1 MNFLNGQAIL
11 PTASAL
17 AKLVKKPTTKNNNNN
32 NIDVSRLGEITSM
45 LVKKNSMS
53 NDMLTLLPDIE
64 FCADTSSASIVS
76 PNDLTTKT
84 FGVNFKNLTMGSE
97 LKGTLSELIK
107 QEVNSEYNTE
117 QEMVNYVKNSL
128 FMLGADVEVYIPE
141 ASLNEIITDSKTKSS
156 SLTNGYGDITVES
169 ANKNIKSSNKG
180 IFGKQKITL
189 DNLELEQRTKDAIYG
204 KITKKEKED
213 ELTVESANKQ
223 KSIKEDV
230 TKLLNIEF
238 TDDLSL
244 LFSGKKKVQDKV
256 DEINKIYN
264 ENLTTESAITK
275 EAEDI
280 LSRLFLD
287 GDSYEKDEILSIKEY
302 GDTDRASVS
311 RPLKLRPPMEITK
324 PIWAITPDNHIGYI
338 LALDENHHLVTP
350 EFHDEFG
357 NTNKSNIPV
366 QFYNSSTNTK
376 DNLIS
381 KAVTGLTKMTE
392 TLPDLNDIQDIYG
405 DILHKTIEKKI
416 KDSKFKDIGEFS
428 KDQKFLNMMFTRAL
442 EGKKTKLIFL
452 PESLV
457 SYFAYDYHSNGVG
470 RSRVDK
476 ISVILSMRVIMLY
489 AKLMANI
496 KNSIPLTKVTATID
510 PKTPDVIKAVQDIV
524 TSTTKLHQMDVPI
537 GTTNI
542 NDIATWGQYAGMIYN
557 IESDRL
563 PDTKI
568 DIQDTSR
575 NIKTPEDTVSEILEE
590 LSYMAFFMNT
600 AMVQGSKE
608 INYAVSIITQN
619 KLYENR
625 IVSQTILTEKN
636 LTVRIKKILRNDA
649 VIREKL
655 ILAIEANLPKIK
667 NLNKELFSEIEVDKE
682 KNKKIKR
689 ALLEKLCNMF
699 IDNLEISL
707 PRPSSYSEGNNL
719 KSAFQDYKTVVEEYI
734 ELIFSD
740 DNFTSDAVGDLSED
754 IPKLRNIM
762 KIMLLQ
768 DWVAEN
774 NHMATINQFLT
785 LDEDGVSNNDILT
798 KYSSFV
804 ETFSK
809 LANNFKSKNEA
820 FIKKNDK
827 AIEKIKE
834 KNGES
839 DEEDEDD
846 GSEGD
851 VDDTKAGTTDD
862 GETSEK
868 ETGNETDESNDLDK
882 GDSNKDESSE
892 DDDI

>member
-1 MNFLNGQAIL
+1 MNFLNGQAML

-17 AKLVKKPTTKNNNNN
+17 AKLVKKPTTKNKNGNT
-32 NIDVSRLGEITSM
+32 NIDISRLDEITSI
-45 LVKKNSMS
+45 LVKKNRMS
-53 NDMLTLLPDIE
+53 SDMLTLLPDIE

-84 FGVNFKNLTMGSE
+84 YSINFKNITMGSE
-97 LKGTLSELIK
+97 LKGTIAELIK
-107 QEVNSEYNTE
+107 QEVNSEYNVE
-117 QEMVNYVKNSL
+117 QDMVNYVKNSL

-141 ASLNEIITDSKTKSS
+141 ASLNEIITDSKNKTSS
-156 SLTNGYGDITVES
+156 VTNGYGDITVET
-169 ANKNIKSSNKG
+169 ATKNMKSSSKG
-180 IFGKQKITL
+180 IFSKQKITL
-189 DNLELEQRTKDAIYG
+189 ESLELDGKSKEVIFGKEDKKD
-204 KITKKEKED
+204 D
-213 ELTVESANKQ
+213 ELTLESANKQ
-223 KSIKEDV
+223 KALDV

-238 TDDLSL
+238 TDDLNV
-244 LFSGKKKVQDKV
+244 LFTSKKKVEDKV
-256 DEINKIYN
+256 NEINNMYGG
-264 ENLTTESAITK
+264 LTTESAVTK

-280 LSRLFLD
+280 LNRLFLD
-287 GDSYEKDEILSIKEY
+287 SDEYGKDEVLSIKEY
-302 GDTDRASVS
+302 GDTNRASVS
-311 RPLKLRPPMEITK
+311 RPLKLRPPMEIVK
-324 PIWAITPDNHIGYI
+324 PIWAITPDNHLGYI
-338 LALDENHHLVTP
+338 IALDDNHHLIAP
-350 EFHDEFG
+350 EYQDEFG

-381 KAVTGLTKMTE
+381 KAVSGLTKMTN
-392 TLPDLNDIQDIYG
+392 TVPDLNEIQDIYG
-405 DILHKTIEKKI
+405 DILQKTIEKKI

-428 KDQKFLNMMFTRAL
+428 KDQKFLNLMFSRAL

-457 SYFAYDYHSNGVG
+457 SYFAYDYHENGVG

-542 NDIATWGQYAGMIYN
+542 NDIATWGQHAGMIYN

-575 NIKTPEDTVSEILEE
+575 NVKTPEDTVSEILEE

-625 IVSQTILTEKN
+625 IVVQTVLTEKN
-636 LTVRIKKILRNDA
+636 LTTRVKKILRNDA

-655 ILAIEANLPKIK
+655 ITAIEINLPKIK
-667 NLNKELFSEIEVDKE
+667 NLNKTLISEITGKDE

-689 ALLEKLCNMF
+689 AVLEKICDAF

-707 PRPSSYSEGNNL
+707 PRPTSYSEGSNL
-719 KSAFQDYKTVVEEYI
+719 KSAFQDYKGVVEDYI
-734 ELIFSD
+734 DLIFAD
-740 DNFTSDAVGDLSED
+740 ENFTAEAVGELSED
-754 IPKLRNIM
+754 IPKLRSIL

-774 NHMATINQFLT
+774 NHMAAINQFLT

-809 LANNFKSKNEA
+809 LANNFKKKNVA
-820 FIKKNDK
+820 FIKKNDE

-834 KNGES
+834 KNGTEDDEDGEGDDKSTDENDTGLEAGNDDVGES
-839 DEEDEDD
+839 NDEGKEPEKDIGEEDE
-846 GSEGD
+846 
-851 VDDTKAGTTDD
+851 
-862 GETSEK
+862 K
-868 ETGNETDESNDLDK
+868 EEE
-882 GDSNKDESSE
+882 SE
-892 DDDI
+892 DDI